1 MCRVVD
7 TRTDQGKT
15 GAFGPPYLGAYSQRN
30 FPISSGACSVPSAAQ
45 VYSLNVTVIP
55 KGPLDFLSIWPAGQP
70 YPGVSTLNS
79 PNGVTLANAALIQA
93 GTGGAITVVAGKP
106 TELIIDVNGYF
117 AP

>member
-30 FPISSGACSVPSAAQ
+30 FPISSGACNVPSTAQ